1 MIDYSKIIIEYTL
14 DITKTLNLLCCI
26 GGFEC
31 NPSTDHKFKNLEKH
45 LGFNVKRMILEGM

>member
-31 NPSTDHKFKNLEKH
+31 NPSTDHKFKNLENISG
-45 LGFNVKRMILEGM
+45 LM